1 MVPVPALVSGLAT
14 RRGRLVLVLLCGV
27 QLLVVLDASIVNIAL
42 PAIQRALGFS
52 QQNLQWVPS
61 GYVLTFGGLLLL
73 GGRAADLIGRRL
85 VLNAGVALFAV
96 SSLAGGLANSEGLLI
111 GARLAQGAGA
121 ALMSPAALS
130 LLTTTFT
137 HGRDRV
143 RALGAYGAV
152 SAGGGALGV
161 ILGGLLTSGPGWRWV
176 LFVNLPVAAV
186 ILAITPALIPGERGG
201 ATRGGL
207 DIGGALL
214 VTAGLSV
221 LTYTLIRAADI
232 GWAKPAT
239 ITGLLGAA
247 VLLAAFAVAE
257 ARGSAPLM
265 PLRIFTVPGLAAANG
280 VVLLAF
286 GAVFSV
292 FFFLSLYMQETLGY
306 SPTKTGLAFLPLPL
320 GIIVVAGVTARI
332 IERTGPKP
340 PMVAGSAILTGGLLL
355 LGRLPALGSYPADIL
370 PAMLIVAAGGGMAL
384 IATVNAANYG
394 VAPGEAGLAAALLN
408 TFQRLG
414 GALALAALS
423 AVAAARS
430 RALAAAG
437 GASPAQVLTGGF
449 DRAFIVGAGLALAA
463 SLLALTSPRIKPKPG
478 TPPAGTRPDST
489 PATPA
494 LHASER
500 EPGTRH
506 QKEGRDK
513 CLSRPSP
520 CAVSCPCSTPSGVS
534 GSCSAP
540 ASRSKPPNT

>member
-1 MVPVPALVSGLAT
+1 MMAAEPSRLAT
-14 RRGRLVLVLLCGV
+14 RPSRLILMLLCGV

-42 PAIQRALGFS
+42 PAMQRALGFS

-85 VLNAGVALFAV
+85 VLNVGATLFAL

-111 GARLAQGAGA
+111 GARLAQGVGA

-143 RALGAYGAV
+143 RALAAYGAV

-176 LFVNLPVAAV
+176 LFVNIPVAAA
-186 ILAITPALIPGERGG
+186 ILAVTPLLIRGERGSG
-201 ATRGGL
+201 TRAGL
-207 DIGGALL
+207 DGRGALL
-214 VTAGLSV
+214 VTAGLTV
-221 LTYTLIRAADI
+221 LTYTLIRAATI
-232 GWAKPAT
+232 GWAAPAT
-239 ITGLLGAA
+239 IAGLAGAA
-247 VLLAAFAVAE
+247 VLLAAFVLNE
-257 ARGSAPLM
+257 ARAAAPLM

-292 FFFLSLYMQETLGY
+292 FFFLSLDMQEVLGY
-306 SPTKTGLAFLPLPL
+306 SATKTGLAFLPLPL
-320 GIIVVAGVTARI
+320 GIMAVAGATSRI
-332 IERTGPKP
+332 IERAGTKP
-340 PMVAGSAILTGGLLL
+340 PMAAGSAILAGGLLL
-355 LGRLPALGSYPADIL
+355 LGRLPAHGSYLADIL
-370 PAMLIVAAGGGMAL
+370 PAILIVAVGGGMAL
-384 IATVNAANYG
+384 IATINAANHG
-394 VAPGEAGLAAALLN
+394 VAPSEAGLAAALLN

-423 AVAAARS
+423 AVATARS

-437 GASPAQVLTGGF
+437 AGPAHVLTGGF
-449 DRAFIVGAGLALAA
+449 DRAFLVGAALALAA
-463 SLLALTSPRIKPKPG
+463 SVLALTSPRARPQPA
-478 TPPAGTRPDST
+478 TPPAGSRSDDT

-494 LHASER
+494 VRAGKP
-500 EPGTRH
+500 EPG
-506 QKEGRDK
+506 
-513 CLSRPSP
+513 
-520 CAVSCPCSTPSGVS
+520 A
-534 GSCSAP
+534 
-540 ASRSKPPNT
+540 RS

>member
-1 MVPVPALVSGLAT
+1 LLPVQSPLAT
-14 RRGRLVLVLLCGV
+14 RRGRLTLLLLCGV

-85 VLNAGVALFAV
+85 VLNAGVALFAL
-96 SSLAGGLANSEGLLI
+96 SSLAGGLANSGGLLI
-111 GARLAQGAGA
+111 GARLAQGIGA

-137 HGRDRV
+137 HGTDRV
-143 RALGAYGAV
+143 RALSAYGAV

-176 LFVNLPVAAV
+176 LFVNIPVAAV
-186 ILAITPALIPGERGG
+186 ILAVTPVLIGGERGTG
-201 ATRGGL
+201 TRGRL
-207 DIGGALL
+207 DARGALL

-221 LTYTLIRAADI
+221 LTYTLVRAADI
-232 GWAKPAT
+232 GWASPAT

-247 VLLAAFAVAE
+247 VLLAVFVLNE
-257 ARGSAPLM
+257 ARATAPLM
-265 PLRIFTVPGLAAANG
+265 PLRIFTIPGLAAANG

-292 FFFLSLYMQETLGY
+292 FFFLSLYMQGTLGY
-306 SPTKTGLAFLPLPL
+306 SATKTGLAFLPLPL
-320 GIIVVAGVTARI
+320 GIMVVAGATARI
-332 IERTGPKP
+332 IERAGTKP
-340 PMVAGSAILTGGLLL
+340 PMVAGSVILAGGLLL
-355 LGRLPALGSYPADIL
+355 LGRLPARGSYQADIL
-370 PAMLIVAAGGGMAL
+370 PAILVVAVGGGMAL
-384 IATVNAANYG
+384 IATVNAANHG
-394 VAPGEAGLAAALLN
+394 VPASQAGLAAALLN

-430 RALAAAG
+430 QALAAAG
-437 GASPAQVLTGGF
+437 HASPADVLTSGF

-463 SLLALTSPRIKPKPG
+463 SLLALASPRTRPQPG
-478 TPPAGTRPDST
+478 TPPSQSRPDSAAK
-489 PATPA
+489 PAQR
-494 LHASER
+494 ASEPR
-500 EPGTRH
+500 PGTR
-506 QKEGRDK
+506 
-513 CLSRPSP
+513 S
-520 CAVSCPCSTPSGVS
+520 
-534 GSCSAP
+534 
-540 ASRSKPPNT
+540 